1 MVKLFKKKESIFKF
15 LLFLLGKWMFKNGN
29 VLEGQ
34 YVQQTV
40 ASDDD
45 QGDGQPNIKL
55 EWLSNGNIF
64 AAASEINA
72 LENL

>member
-1 MVKLFKKKESIFKF
+1 
-15 LLFLLGKWMFKNGN
+15 MFKNGN

-40 ASDDD
+40 ANEDD